1 MKLENLRPLPLVDGR
16 APRVALLVYNDFS
29 VDTRV
34 LKTASSYAAAGAQVR
49 VVAFGTFEG
58 MDPGLTVLEN
68 GVEVERLPVVELDH
82 TLPRLGA
89 GARRAVARV
98 RGTVGRLGGPG
109 RSRPAAIGATSDPE
123 GAPTQTSVAQ
133 TTAAS
138 GSTSAHPSAPPV
150 GPPSGRTGA
159 TPTVATVKALVVRQW
174 TRLHHTLRLGSFQLR
189 SARTL
194 RAWRPDLVHANDA
207 DTLLPAWRVGRS
219 LGVPY
224 LFDAHEIWTARVK
237 AGSRPVARRWEAW
250 VEKRLAPRAAGVT
263 TVSGS
268 IVDWLHRELR
278 LATAPTLV
286 RNVPVGPAPVVSDP
300 DATGRL
306 RELAGLGPGT
316 RVVAYCGAITVNRGI
331 EQTLDALELL
341 DPSTHLVL
349 LGRGSQ
355 VYRAVLDA
363 RVAEAGLGD
372 RVHFVGIVPS
382 AEVPATLRDADAS
395 VIFSRPVTLN
405 QRFSLPNK
413 LFESIHAG
421 LPVAASDLPD
431 IASVVSATGAGQVF
445 DIDDAQ
451 TTADAIAAVIA
462 GADGYRAASA
472 AAARTLT
479 WQNEVDGL
487 LRLAVAALERPGRP

>member
-1 MKLENLRPLPLVDGR
+1 MRLENLRQLPSVDGR

-34 LKTASSYAAAGAQVR
+34 LKTAYSYAAAGAQVR

-58 MDPGLTVLEN
+58 MEPGLTVLD
-68 GVEVERLPVVELDH
+68 GGIEVERLPLVELDH
-82 TLPRLGA
+82 TLPRLGST
-89 GARRAVARV
+89 ARQVVARA
-98 RGTVGRLGGPG
+98 RGALRRGSRRSVTAGPTA
-109 RSRPAAIGATSDPE
+109 PTTSDARTE
-123 GAPTQTSVAQ
+123 ATAQ
-133 TTAAS
+133 TRSPQDGDLGPSA
-138 GSTSAHPSAPPV
+138 GSTTHGTPRSTPAVPAGLKARVV
-150 GPPSGRTGA
+150 GLWMRMHY
-159 TPTVATVKALVVRQW
+159 TV
-174 TRLHHTLRLGSFQLR
+174 RLGSFQLR
-189 SARTL
+189 AVRSL
-194 RAWRPDLVHANDA
+194 RRWRPDLVHANDA
-207 DTLLPAWRVGRS
+207 DTLLPAWLAGRS
-219 LGVPY
+219 LGTPY
-224 LFDAHEIWTARVK
+224 IFDAHEIWTARVK

-250 VEKRLAPRAAGVT
+250 VEKRLAPRASGVT

-278 LATAPTLV
+278 LAAAPTLV

-300 DATGRL
+300 AATGRL
-306 RELAGLGPGT
+306 RELAGLGAGT
-316 RVVAYCGAITVNRGI
+316 QVVAYCGAVTINRGI

-355 VYRAVLDA
+355 AYRAVLDA
-363 RVAEAGLGD
+363 RVAAAGLDD

-382 AEVPATLRDADAS
+382 DEVPATLRDADAS

-462 GADGYRAASA
+462 DAGTYRAASA

-487 LRLAVAALERPGRP
+487 LRLAVAALEGPGRS

>member
-1 MKLENLRPLPLVDGR
+1 MKLDNLRPLPLVDGR

-58 MDPGLTVLEN
+58 MEPGLTVLD
-68 GVEVERLPVVELDH
+68 GGIEVERLPLVELDH

-89 GARRAVARV
+89 TARRVVARA
-98 RGTVGRLGGPG
+98 RGAVGALRSSTRRPTPASTAAPTAGDPHVTGASPSGTTQADGLLPSAAPTRPG
-109 RSRPAAIGATSDPE
+109 ASAARPAGA
-123 GAPTQTSVAQ
+123 
-133 TTAAS
+133 
-138 GSTSAHPSAPPV
+138 
-150 GPPSGRTGA
+150 
-159 TPTVATVKALVVRQW
+159 KAFLVRQW
-174 TRLHHTLRLGSFQLR
+174 ARMHYTLRLGSFQVRAARSLR
-189 SARTL
+189 Q
-194 RAWRPDLVHANDA
+194 WRPDLVHANDA
-207 DTLLPAWRVGRS
+207 DTLLPAWLAGRA
-219 LGVPY
+219 LGAPY

-237 AGSRPVARRWEAW
+237 TGSRPVARRWEAW
-250 VEKRLAPRAAGVT
+250 VEKRLAPRASGVT

-268 IVDWLHRELR
+268 IVDWMHRELR

-286 RNVPVGPAPVVSDP
+286 RNVPVGPAPVVADP
-300 DATGRL
+300 EATGRL
-306 RELAGLGPGT
+306 RELAGLGSES
-316 RVVAYCGAITVNRGI
+316 RVVAYCGAITINRGI

-341 DPSTHLVL
+341 DGSTHLVL

-355 VYRAVLDA
+355 AYRSVLDA
-363 RVAEAGLGD
+363 RVAAAGLQD

-382 AEVPATLRDADAS
+382 DEVPATLRDADAS

-431 IASVVSATGAGQVF
+431 IASVVSSTGAGQVF
-445 DIDDAQ
+445 DIDDAR
-451 TTADAIAAVIA
+451 TTADAIAEVIA
-462 GADGYRAASA
+462 HADRYRAASA

-479 WQNEVDGL
+479 WQNEADGL
-487 LRLAVAALERPGRP
+487 LRLAVAALDASAAGSRARS